1 MPVRK
6 EVKTEQQEEKHRVC
20 YEYEKL
26 VIHLRKHIDGEY
38 GGVASFL
45 ETEKFSKMKLFN
57 TSKEGKAKMFTYLSL
72 PAEGEK
78 SRVKSF
84 PTIARLYKE
93 LLDIELESKIEV
105 VRTQTIYS
113 NKKLK

>member
-6 EVKTEQQEEKHRVC
+6 VKQEQQEEKHRVC
-20 YEYEKL
+20 YEYEDL
-26 VIHLRKHIDGEY
+26 VIHLRKHIDKEF

-45 ETEKFSKMKLFN
+45 ETEAFDKMRLFN

-84 PTIARLYKE
+84 PTIAKLYDK
-93 LLDIELESKIEV
+93 LLDIQLENSIQV
-105 VRTQTIYS
+105 VRTQKIYS
-113 NKKLK
+113 NKKIK